1 MAKFSGEFING
12 SLSEKELNSGVN
24 SNGKESKNFELD
36 NFLCFG
42 IGNRFNTSTID
53 HVYAVV
59 IIVKNLGINIP
70 AAIERKTRM
79 DSGVSMRVDNFSI
92 QAKKDFDKFETMSQ
106 QTLRWYTK

>member
-1 MAKFSGEFING
+1 MK
-12 SLSEKELNSGVN
+12 
-24 SNGKESKNFELD
+24 
-36 NFLCFG
+36 
-42 IGNRFNTSTID
+42 
-53 HVYAVV
+53 
-59 IIVKNLGINIP
+59 IVKNLGINIL